1 MVMVVVT
8 ATAVMIVPIATAMIT
23 VPIATVVPAII
34 PLVTWMPAIAIGVIV
49 IVINGRAFAYRWR
62 PGYHYRRTNANSG
75 QRWKRYPEIQPDSGL

>member
-8 ATAVMIVPIATAMIT
+8 ATALMIVPIAMAIMA

-34 PLVTWMPAIAIGVIV
+34 PLITWMPAIAIGVIV
-49 IVINGRAFAYRWR
+49 IVINERSFAYRRR